1 MTATGAGGA
10 ARATRTSGLPNPLLP
25 PIQFP
30 TGLVDYSRRDR
41 EKRAEKIAATRREG
55 GRKRA
60 GKVEKSHPTW
70 RACPCSF
77 SPDASLLLSSPIST
91 SANRAYVKRSPPSLL
106 ALSSSSRR
114 FERPE
119 VLEGGDLGGG
129 LGRIGFGKFGLDS
142 STGWRWPLWSNFRWQ
157 PTRPPLPIERAVEPP
172 CITLWIP
179 ATWICQGRSTCPR
192 RGSRTRSRSSGRSG
206 RRTSTG
212 GSLRPCSC
220 TVAPGAAY
228 KVVRES
234 SSGTGSN
241 ASAGAAPAIQIPPPR
256 PKRKPA
262 HPYPRKVDAA
272 AKKPAPEFK
281 QLEKPPPLRDQ
292 DEEGSPTSVLTSAHT
307 VLRAEEGLG
316 SVFANSSSAS
326 RSPALSAAGSDER
339 GNGGGSLASSVDGE
353 DACASP
359 RTTAPYTTKV
369 LGDANEVGSEAP
381 IFKLFGKKVVV
392 EDLKTDS
399 SPASAVQA
407 TRNGNPI
414 GAAGATS
421 PWNLWQGSVQVQ
433 QLMYL
438 VPQPDGFAAQPVVP
452 WFGYNGSLP
461 CAVFYPQ
468 AVASSAQE
476 HQQQQQASE
485 LLDHRRAQREG
496 SLTGSNMAASSA
508 AAVPAASAAQNSD
521 PAESSRH
528 GPGQE
533 NTTSDGYAALRR
545 AAAVPRLTKCA
556 SSASFCGRGFVPY
569 KRCAAESEAPRPV
582 APGEEADGELTRLCL

>member
-1 MTATGAGGA
+1 MEMASLEQFPVATDETAVADRAGGGTA
-10 ARATRTSGLPNPLLP
+10 VHHPLDPRDMDLSGEEHVPKARKPYTITK
-25 PIQFP
+25 Q
-30 TGLVDYSRRDR
+30 R
-41 EKRAEKIAATRREG
+41 EKWTEDE
-55 GRKRA
+55 
-60 GKVEKSHPTW
+60 H
-70 RACPCSF
+70 
-77 SPDASLLLSSPIST
+77 
-91 SANRAYVKRSPPSLL
+91 
-106 ALSSSSRR
+106 RR
-114 FERPE
+114 F
-119 VLEGGDLGGG
+119 LEALQ
-129 LGRIGFGKFGLDS
+129 LHGRAWRRIQEHIGTKTAVQIRSHAQKFF
-142 STGWRWPLWSNFRWQ
+142 T
-157 PTRPPLPIERAVEPP
+157 
-172 CITLWIP
+172 
-179 ATWICQGRSTCPR
+179 
-192 RGSRTRSRSSGRSG
+192 
-206 RRTSTG
+206 
-212 GSLRPCSC
+212 
-220 TVAPGAAY
+220 

-241 ASAGAAPAIQIPPPR
+241 ASAGVAPAIQIPPPR